1 METSFGVLCKSETTP
16 FPNLRFIELYFP
28 NFSNLILWACVCA
41 PKSASATCQS
51 WTRKAIYRDPRPHRT
66 PGKFLQPLC
75 REPVVLVSVASITWT
90 QGSNQ
95 KWARAGSSATMSCP
109 PRLPYKV
116 KGKPDRNPMNV
127 GDKPWVLRDHVVNMQ
142 VEEQQIGG
150 FNLSEKNWGFKGWTI
165 HMGLPLKNRVHQMMV
180 SLLNMKPIV
189 WSWGAS
195 LYKQKPVSNQQPA
208 RCTSHLRVGFDVL
221 TLDIRFFFNMGNRNP
236 RAVSICWEMVSK
248 NLYGFVW
255 N

>member
-1 METSFGVLCKSETTP
+1 
-16 FPNLRFIELYFP
+16 
-28 NFSNLILWACVCA
+28 
-41 PKSASATCQS
+41 
-51 WTRKAIYRDPRPHRT
+51 
-66 PGKFLQPLC
+66 
-75 REPVVLVSVASITWT
+75 
-90 QGSNQ
+90 
-95 KWARAGSSATMSCP
+95 
-109 PRLPYKV
+109 
-116 KGKPDRNPMNV
+116 
-127 GDKPWVLRDHVVNMQ
+127 
-142 VEEQQIGG
+142 
-150 FNLSEKNWGFKGWTI
+150 
-165 HMGLPLKNRVHQMMV
+165 MGLPLKNRVHQMMV